1 MKFLNIL
8 KDWKRIIAIVIDLVI
23 ITFTF
28 YLAFWI
34 RSLDERFL
42 FHEYFVIFRQTLPL
56 VTVVYLFSF
65 IFFGLYKGL
74 WQYASVKE
82 LLRIFKAVAIGSF
95 LTVGGIVFILNLR
108 VFPRSV
114 YIIHPLLL
122 FLFVG
127 ASRFGGRIFK
137 YISPSSFLNISHLK
151 QVILVG
157 AGDAGE
163 MIVRES
169 LRHPENGYRIIGFVD
184 DNPEK
189 VNKDIHGVKILG
201 PVETLPGIVKRKS
214 VDEIVI
220 TIPSA
225 SREQIRRII
234 HICDETKVPF
244 KITPSLSDV
253 IEGKVAFD
261 QVRKVEVKD
270 ILSREAVKLDL
281 EGISHYISGK
291 RILITGAGGSIGSEL
306 CRQLTRFNPELLILF
321 GRGEF
326 SLYNTEREL
335 REKYPS
341 LAVTPVIANI
351 RDESRTRAVLNH
363 YKPDVIFH
371 VAAHKHVPL
380 MEANPCEAIKNNVV
394 GSRILME
401 TAEDYDVKRFVLIS
415 TDKAVNPVNFMGVS
429 KRIAELLL
437 QSMAKRNRCKFSAV
451 RFGNVLESRGSVVPL
466 FKRQI
471 SKGGPITITHPEVT
485 RYFMTV
491 SEAAQLVIQAGAMG
505 EGGEIFVL
513 NMGDPVKIIDLARDL
528 IRLSGFEPEIDIKIK
543 VSGLRPG
550 ERMHEKL
557 VAEGERVQATQHEKI
572 LIIKPNEVEVR
583 KLSEVVKEL
592 EKLAVEEDIQG
603 LVKKIREIVPE
614 FNHQT
619 ESRLY
624 WSARQ
629 DRASGRNG

>member
-1 MKFLNIL
+1 MNVIRMF
-8 KDWKRIIAIVIDLVI
+8 KDWRRSAVVLLDIVIIV
-23 ITFTF
+23 FTF
-28 YLAFWI
+28 WLAFWI
-34 RSLDERFL
+34 RFL
-42 FHEYFVIFRQTLPL
+42 EQGFFFDEYFVIFRQTLPL
-56 VTVVYLFSF
+56 VTIVYLFGF
-65 IFFGLYKGL
+65 ILFGLYKGL

-82 LLRIFKAVAIGSF
+82 LLRIFKAVVIGSF
-95 LTVGGIVFILNLR
+95 LTVGGMVFILNLR
-108 VFPRSV
+108 GFPRSV

-137 YISPSSFLNISHLK
+137 HILPASLLNMSDLK

-163 MIVRES
+163 MILRES
-169 LRHPENGYRIIGFVD
+169 LRHPENGYRVVGFVD

-201 PVETLPGIVKRKS
+201 PIETLPEIVKRKS
-214 VDEIVI
+214 IDEIVI
-220 TIPSA
+220 TTPSA

-234 HICDETKVPF
+234 DVCNETKIPF

-253 IEGKVAFD
+253 IGGKVTFD

-270 ILSREAVKLDL
+270 ILSREPVELDL

-326 SLYNTEREL
+326 SLYNIEREL
-335 REKYPS
+335 RERYPS
-341 LAVTPVIANI
+341 LVVIPVIADI
-351 RDESRTRAVLNH
+351 RDESRTRAVLDCH
-363 YKPDVIFH
+363 KPDVIFH

-401 TAEDYDVKRFVLIS
+401 TAEDYGVERFVLIS
-415 TDKAVNPVNFMGVS
+415 TDKAVNPVSFMGVS

-466 FKRQI
+466 FRQQI

-543 VSGLRPG
+543 ISGLRPG

-557 VAEGERVQATQHEKI
+557 VAEKEKIQATQHEKI
-572 LIIKPNEVEVR
+572 LIVKPNEVEAK

-592 EKLAVEEDIQG
+592 EKLAAEEDIQG
-603 LVKKIREIVPE
+603 LVRKIREIVPE
-614 FNHQT
+614 FNHQIRT
-619 ESRLY
+619 KKLERL
-624 WSARQ
+624 
-629 DRASGRNG
+629 GR

>member
-1 MKFLNIL
+1 MKFLNAL
-8 KDWKRIIAIVIDLVI
+8 KNWKQIAVIIIDVVIIAL
-23 ITFTF
+23 TF

-42 FHEYFVIFRQTLPL
+42 FHEYFIIFRQTLPL
-56 VTVVYLFSF
+56 VIAVYLFSF
-65 IFFGLYKGL
+65 VFFGLYKGL
-74 WQYASVKE
+74 RQYASVKE
-82 LLRIFKAVAIGSF
+82 LLRIFKAVAIGAF
-95 LTVGGIVFILNLR
+95 LTVGGMVFILDLR
-108 VFPRSV
+108 GFPRSV

-122 FLFVG
+122 FFFIG
-127 ASRFGGRIFK
+127 ISRLGVRVFK
-137 YISPSSFLNISHLK
+137 SMLPSSSLNISDLK

-163 MIVRES
+163 LILRES
-169 LRHPENGYRIIGFVD
+169 LRHPENGYRIVGFVD

-201 PVETLPGIVKRKS
+201 PIEGLPEIVRGKS
-214 VDEIVI
+214 IDEIII
-220 TIPSA
+220 TVPSA

-234 HICDETKVPF
+234 HICNETKVPF

-253 IEGKVAFD
+253 IGGKVTFS

-270 ILSREAVKLDL
+270 ILSRETIKLDL
-281 EGISHYISGK
+281 ERISHYVSGK

-306 CRQLTRFNPELLILF
+306 CRQLTRFNPGLLILF

-326 SLYNTEREL
+326 SLYNIEKEL

-341 LAVTPVIANI
+341 VSAVPVIANI
-351 RDESRTRAVLNH
+351 RDESRTRMVLS
-363 YKPDVIFH
+363 YYRPSVIFH

-394 GSRILME
+394 GSKILME
-401 TAEDYDVKRFVLIS
+401 AAEDYGVKRFVLIS

-429 KRIAELLL
+429 KRIAELLI
-437 QSMAKRNRCKFSAV
+437 QSMAKRSKCNFSGV

-466 FKRQI
+466 FKQQI
-471 SKGGPITITHPEVT
+471 EKGGPITITHPEVT

-505 EGGEIFVL
+505 KGGEIFVL
-513 NMGDPVKIIDLARDL
+513 NMGEPVKIIDLARDL
-528 IRLSGFEPEIDIKIK
+528 IRLSGFEPEVDIDIKTT
-543 VSGLRPG
+543 GLRPG

-557 VAEGERVQATQHEKI
+557 VAEKEKVQTTQHEKI
-572 LIIKPNEVEVR
+572 LIIKPNDVEPER
-583 KLSEVVKEL
+583 LSEAVKEL
-592 EKLAVEEDIQG
+592 EKLAAEEDIQG
-603 LVKKIREIVPE
+603 LVRKIREIVPE
-614 FNHQT
+614 FNH
-619 ESRLY
+619 
-624 WSARQ
+624 
-629 DRASGRNG
+629 

>member
-1 MKFLNIL
+1 MNVSRMFKGWRRNAVVFL
-8 KDWKRIIAIVIDLVI
+8 DIVIIV
-23 ITFTF
+23 FTF

-42 FHEYFVIFRQTLPL
+42 FHQYFVIFKQTLPL

-65 IFFGLYKGL
+65 IFLGLYKGL

-82 LLRIFKAVAIGSF
+82 LLRIFKAVGIGSL
-95 LTVGGIVFILNLR
+95 LTVGGMVFILNLR
-108 VFPRSV
+108 GFPRSV

-137 YISPSSFLNISHLK
+137 HVSPSSFLNISDLK

-169 LRHPENGYRIIGFVD
+169 LRHPENGYRIVGFVD

-201 PVETLPGIVKRKS
+201 PIEALPEIVKRKS

-220 TIPSA
+220 TVPSA

-234 HICDETKVPF
+234 DVCNETKVPF

-253 IEGKVAFD
+253 MGGKVTFD

-335 REKYPS
+335 RERYPS
-341 LAVTPVIANI
+341 LAVVPVIANI
-351 RDESRTRAVLNH
+351 KDESRIRRVLNY
-363 YKPDVIFH
+363 YKPHVIFH
-371 VAAHKHVPL
+371 AAAHKHVPL

-401 TAEDYDVKRFVLIS
+401 AAEDYDVKRFVFIS

-429 KRIAELLL
+429 KRIAELVL
-437 QSMAKRNRCKFSAV
+437 QSMAKGNSRCKFSAV

-466 FKRQI
+466 FKWQI
-471 SKGGPITITHPEVT
+471 RKGGPITITHPEVT

-505 EGGEIFVL
+505 KGGEIFVL
-513 NMGDPVKIIDLARDL
+513 DMGNPVKIIDLARDL
-528 IRLSGFEPEIDIKIK
+528 IRLSGFEPEVDIKIK
-543 VSGLRPG
+543 ISGLRPG
-550 ERMHEKL
+550 ERMHERL
-557 VAEGERVQATQHEKI
+557 VAEGEKVQATQHEKI
-572 LIIKPNEVEVR
+572 LIVKPNEVEV
-583 KLSEVVKEL
+583 KELSEVVKEL
-592 EKLAVEEDIQG
+592 EKLAIEEDIQG
-603 LVKKIREIVPE
+603 LVKKIKEVVPE

-619 ESRLY
+619 RIKKLK
-624 WSARQ
+624 RI
-629 DRASGRNG
+629 GR

>member
-1 MKFLNIL
+1 MNVTRML
-8 KDWKRIIAIVIDLVI
+8 KDWRRSAVVFLDIVMIV
-23 ITFTF
+23 FTF
-28 YLAFWI
+28 WLAFWI
-34 RSLDERFL
+34 RFL
-42 FHEYFVIFRQTLPL
+42 EQGFFFYEYFVIFKQTLPL
-56 VTVVYLFSF
+56 VTIVYLFSF

-95 LTVGGIVFILNLR
+95 LTVGAMVFILNLR
-108 VFPRSV
+108 GFPRSV

-137 YISPSSFLNISHLK
+137 HISPSSFLNISDLK

-169 LRHPENGYRIIGFVD
+169 LRHPENGYRIVGFVD

-201 PVETLPGIVKRKS
+201 LIETLPEMVKRKS

-220 TIPSA
+220 TVPSA

-253 IEGKVAFD
+253 IGGKVAFN

-351 RDESRTRAVLNH
+351 RDESRTRAVLNY

-401 TAEDYDVKRFVLIS
+401 AAEDYDVKRFVLIS

-557 VAEGERVQATQHEKI
+557 AAEGEKVQATQHEKI

-614 FNHQT
+614 FNHQS

-629 DRASGRNG
+629 DRAPERNG

>member
-1 MKFLNIL
+1 MKFSNIL
-8 KDWKRIIAIVIDLVI
+8 KDWKRIVVIIIDLII
-23 ITFTF
+23 ITLTF

-42 FHEYFVIFRQTLPL
+42 LHEYFIIFKQTLPL

-95 LTVGGIVFILNLR
+95 LTVGGMVFVLNLR
-108 VFPRSV
+108 GFPRSV

-137 YISPSSFLNISHLK
+137 HISPSSLLLNISDLK

-169 LRHPENGYRIIGFVD
+169 LRHPENGYRVVGFVD
-184 DNPEK
+184 DDPEK

-201 PVETLPGIVKRKS
+201 LIEILPEIVKRKS

-234 HICDETKVPF
+234 DVCNETRVPF

-253 IEGKVAFD
+253 MGGKVTFN

-326 SLYNTEREL
+326 SLYNIEREL

-341 LAVTPVIANI
+341 LAVRPVIANI
-351 RDESRTRAVLNH
+351 RDESRTRAVLNY
-363 YKPDVIFH
+363 YKPHVIFH

-394 GSRILME
+394 GSKILME
-401 TAEDYDVKRFVLIS
+401 AAEDYDVKRFVLIS

-466 FKRQI
+466 FKQQI
-471 SKGGPITITHPEVT
+471 TKGGPITITHPEVT

-543 VSGLRPG
+543 TSGLRPG

-557 VAEGERVQATQHEKI
+557 VAEGEEVQATQHEKI

-603 LVKKIREIVPE
+603 LVRKIRQIVPE

-619 ESRLY
+619 HIKKLKRI
-624 WSARQ
+624 
-629 DRASGRNG
+629 GR

>member
-1 MKFLNIL
+1 MNVSRMFKGWRRNAVVFL
-8 KDWKRIIAIVIDLVI
+8 DIVIIV
-23 ITFTF
+23 FTF

-42 FHEYFVIFRQTLPL
+42 FHQYFVIFKQTLPL

-65 IFFGLYKGL
+65 IFLGLYKGL

-82 LLRIFKAVAIGSF
+82 LLRIFKAVGIGSL
-95 LTVGGIVFILNLR
+95 LTVGGMVFILNLR
-108 VFPRSV
+108 GFPRSV

-137 YISPSSFLNISHLK
+137 HVSPSSFLNISDLK

-169 LRHPENGYRIIGFVD
+169 LRHPENGYRIVGFVD

-201 PVETLPGIVKRKS
+201 PIEALPEIVKRKS

-220 TIPSA
+220 TVPSA

-234 HICDETKVPF
+234 DVCNETKVPF

-253 IEGKVAFD
+253 MGGKVTFD

-335 REKYPS
+335 RERYPS
-341 LAVTPVIANI
+341 LAVVPVIANI
-351 RDESRTRAVLNH
+351 KDESRIRRVLNY
-363 YKPDVIFH
+363 YKPHVIFH
-371 VAAHKHVPL
+371 AAAHKHVPL

-401 TAEDYDVKRFVLIS
+401 AAEDYDVKRFVFIS

-429 KRIAELLL
+429 KRIAELVL
-437 QSMAKRNRCKFSAV
+437 QSMAKGNSRCKFSAV

-466 FKRQI
+466 FKWQI
-471 SKGGPITITHPEVT
+471 RKGGPITITHPEVT

-505 EGGEIFVL
+505 KGGEIFVL
-513 NMGDPVKIIDLARDL
+513 DMGNPVKIIDLARDL
-528 IRLSGFEPEIDIKIK
+528 IRLSGFEPEVDIKIK
-543 VSGLRPG
+543 ISGLRPG
-550 ERMHEKL
+550 ERMHERL
-557 VAEGERVQATQHEKI
+557 VAEGEKVQATQHEKI
-572 LIIKPNEVEVR
+572 LIVKPDEVEV
-583 KLSEVVKEL
+583 KELSEVVKEL
-592 EKLAVEEDIQG
+592 EKLAVEEDIQR

-619 ESRLY
+619 RIKKLK
-624 WSARQ
+624 RI
-629 DRASGRNG
+629 GR

>member
-1 MKFLNIL
+1 MKFLNAL
-8 KDWKRIIAIVIDLVI
+8 KNWKQIAVIIIDVVIIAL
-23 ITFTF
+23 TF

-42 FHEYFVIFRQTLPL
+42 FHEYFIIFRQTLPL
-56 VTVVYLFSF
+56 VIAVYLFSF
-65 IFFGLYKGL
+65 VFFGLYKGL
-74 WQYASVKE
+74 RQYASVKE
-82 LLRIFKAVAIGSF
+82 LLRIFKAVAIGAF
-95 LTVGGIVFILNLR
+95 LTVGGMVFILDLR
-108 VFPRSV
+108 GFPRSV

-122 FLFVG
+122 FFFIG
-127 ASRFGGRIFK
+127 ISRLGVRVFK
-137 YISPSSFLNISHLK
+137 SMLPSSSLNISDLK

-163 MIVRES
+163 LILRES
-169 LRHPENGYRIIGFVD
+169 LRHPENGYRIVGFVD

-201 PVETLPGIVKRKS
+201 PIENLPEIVRRKS
-214 VDEIVI
+214 IDEIII
-220 TIPSA
+220 TVPSA

-234 HICDETKVPF
+234 HICNETKVPF

-253 IEGKVAFD
+253 IGGKVTFS

-270 ILSREAVKLDL
+270 ILSRETIKLDL
-281 EGISHYISGK
+281 ERISHYVSGK

-306 CRQLTRFNPELLILF
+306 CRQLTRFNPGLLILF

-326 SLYNTEREL
+326 SLYNIEKEL

-341 LAVTPVIANI
+341 VSAVPVIANI
-351 RDESRTRAVLNH
+351 RDESRTRMVLS
-363 YKPDVIFH
+363 YYRPSVIFH

-401 TAEDYDVKRFVLIS
+401 AAEDYGVKRFVLIS

-429 KRIAELLL
+429 KRIAELLI
-437 QSMAKRNRCKFSAV
+437 QSMAKRSKCNFSGV

-466 FKRQI
+466 FKQQI
-471 SKGGPITITHPEVT
+471 EKGGPITITHPEVT

-505 EGGEIFVL
+505 KGGEIFVL
-513 NMGDPVKIIDLARDL
+513 NMGEPVKIIDLARDL
-528 IRLSGFEPEIDIKIK
+528 IRLSGFEPEVDIDIKTT
-543 VSGLRPG
+543 GLRPG
-550 ERMHEKL
+550 EKMHEKL
-557 VAEGERVQATQHEKI
+557 IAEKEKVQTTQHEKI
-572 LIIKPNEVEVR
+572 LIIKPNDVEPER
-583 KLSEVVKEL
+583 LNEKVKEL
-592 EKLAVEEDIQG
+592 EKLAAEEDIQG
-603 LVKKIREIVPE
+603 LVRKIREIVPE
-614 FNHQT
+614 FNH
-619 ESRLY
+619 
-624 WSARQ
+624 
-629 DRASGRNG
+629 

>member
-1 MKFLNIL
+1 MNVTGMF
-8 KDWKRIIAIVIDLVI
+8 KDWRRSAVVFLDIVIIV
-23 ITFTF
+23 FTF
-28 YLAFWI
+28 WLAFWI
-34 RSLDERFL
+34 RFL
-42 FHEYFVIFRQTLPL
+42 EQGFFFHEYFVIFRQTLPL

-74 WQYASVKE
+74 WQYASVRE

-95 LTVGGIVFILNLR
+95 LTVGGMVFILNLR
-108 VFPRSV
+108 GFPRSV

-137 YISPSSFLNISHLK
+137 HILPASFLNMSDLK

-163 MIVRES
+163 MILRES
-169 LRHPENGYRIIGFVD
+169 LRHPENGYRVVGFVD

-201 PVETLPGIVKRKS
+201 PIETLPEIVKRKS

-220 TIPSA
+220 TTPSA
-225 SREQIRRII
+225 SRGQIRRII
-234 HICDETKVPF
+234 DVCNETKIPF

-253 IEGKVAFD
+253 IGGKVTFN

-270 ILSREAVKLDL
+270 ILSREPVELDL

-306 CRQLTRFNPELLILF
+306 CRQLTRFNPELLVLF

-326 SLYNTEREL
+326 SLYNIEREL
-335 REKYPS
+335 RERYPS
-341 LAVTPVIANI
+341 LVVIPVIANI
-351 RDESRTRAVLNH
+351 RDESRTRAVLDYH
-363 YKPDVIFH
+363 KPDVIFH

-401 TAEDYDVKRFVLIS
+401 AAEDYGVERFVLIS
-415 TDKAVNPVNFMGVS
+415 TDKAVNPVSFMGVS

-466 FKRQI
+466 FRQQI

-543 VSGLRPG
+543 ISGLRPG

-557 VAEGERVQATQHEKI
+557 VAEKEKVQATQHEKI
-572 LIIKPNEVEVR
+572 LIVKPNEVEAK

-603 LVKKIREIVPE
+603 LVRKIREIVPE
-614 FNHQT
+614 FNHQIRT
-619 ESRLY
+619 KKLERL
-624 WSARQ
+624 
-629 DRASGRNG
+629 GR

>member
-1 MKFLNIL
+1 MKFWNIL
-8 KDWKRIIAIVIDLVI
+8 KDWKRIVVIIIDLII
-23 ITFTF
+23 ITLTF

-42 FHEYFVIFRQTLPL
+42 LHEYFIIFKQTLPL

-95 LTVGGIVFILNLR
+95 LTVGGMVFVLNLR
-108 VFPRSV
+108 GFPRSV

-137 YISPSSFLNISHLK
+137 HISPSSLLLNISDLK

-169 LRHPENGYRIIGFVD
+169 LRHPENGYRVVGFVD
-184 DNPEK
+184 DDPEK

-201 PVETLPGIVKRKS
+201 LIETLPEIVKRKS

-234 HICDETKVPF
+234 DVCNETKVPF

-253 IEGKVAFD
+253 MGGRVTFN

-281 EGISHYISGK
+281 EGISHYVSGK

-326 SLYNTEREL
+326 SLYNIEREL

-341 LAVTPVIANI
+341 LAVRPVIANI
-351 RDESRTRAVLNH
+351 RDESRTRAVLNYH
-363 YKPDVIFH
+363 KPHVIFH

-394 GSRILME
+394 GSKILME
-401 TAEDYDVKRFVLIS
+401 AAEDYDVKRFVLIS

-466 FKRQI
+466 FKQQI
-471 SKGGPITITHPEVT
+471 TKGGPITITHPEVT

-543 VSGLRPG
+543 TSGLRPG

-557 VAEGERVQATQHEKI
+557 VAEGEKVQATQHEKI
-572 LIIKPNEVEVR
+572 LIIKPNEVEV
-583 KLSEVVKEL
+583 KKISEVVKEL

-603 LVKKIREIVPE
+603 LVRKIRQIVPE

-619 ESRLY
+619 RIKKLK
-624 WSARQ
+624 RI
-629 DRASGRNG
+629 GR

>member
-8 KDWKRIIAIVIDLVI
+8 KDWKRIVVIIIDLII
-23 ITFTF
+23 ITLTF

-42 FHEYFVIFRQTLPL
+42 LHEYFIIFKQTLPL

-95 LTVGGIVFILNLR
+95 LTVGGMVFVLNLR
-108 VFPRSV
+108 GFPRSV

-137 YISPSSFLNISHLK
+137 HISPSSLLLNISDLK

-169 LRHPENGYRIIGFVD
+169 LRHPENGYRVVGFVD
-184 DNPEK
+184 DDPEK

-201 PVETLPGIVKRKS
+201 LIEILPEIVKRKS

-225 SREQIRRII
+225 SRGQIRRII
-234 HICDETKVPF
+234 DVCNETRVPF

-253 IEGKVAFD
+253 IGGRVTFN

-281 EGISHYISGK
+281 EGISHYVSGK

-326 SLYNTEREL
+326 SLYNIEREL

-341 LAVTPVIANI
+341 LAVRPVIANI
-351 RDESRTRAVLNH
+351 RDESRTRAVLNY
-363 YKPDVIFH
+363 YKPHVIFH

-394 GSRILME
+394 GSKILME
-401 TAEDYDVKRFVLIS
+401 AAEDYDVKRFVLIS

-466 FKRQI
+466 FKQQI
-471 SKGGPITITHPEVT
+471 TKGGPITITHPEVT

-543 VSGLRPG
+543 TSGLRPG

-557 VAEGERVQATQHEKI
+557 VAEGEKVQATQHEKI

-603 LVKKIREIVPE
+603 LVRKIRQIVPE

-619 ESRLY
+619 HIKKLKRI
-624 WSARQ
+624 
-629 DRASGRNG
+629 GR

>member
-1 MKFLNIL
+1 MKFSSIL
-8 KDWKRIIAIVIDLVI
+8 KDWKRIVVIVIDVVI
-23 ITFTF
+23 ITLTF

-42 FHEYFVIFRQTLPL
+42 FYEYFVIFKQTLPL

-95 LTVGGIVFILNLR
+95 LTVGGMVFVLNLR
-108 VFPRSV
+108 GFPRSV

-137 YISPSSFLNISHLK
+137 HISPSSFLLNISDLK

-169 LRHPENGYRIIGFVD
+169 LRHPENGYRVVGFVD
-184 DNPEK
+184 DDPEK

-201 PVETLPGIVKRKS
+201 PIETLPEMVKRKS

-234 HICDETKVPF
+234 DVCNETRIPF

-253 IEGKVAFD
+253 IGGKVTFN

-306 CRQLTRFNPELLILF
+306 CRQLSRFNPELLILF

-335 REKYPS
+335 RERYPS

-351 RDESRTRAVLNH
+351 RDESRTRAVLNY

-394 GSRILME
+394 GSKILME
-401 TAEDYDVKRFVLIS
+401 AAEVYDVKRFVLIS

-466 FKRQI
+466 FKQQI
-471 SKGGPITITHPEVT
+471 TNGGPITITHPEVT

-528 IRLSGFEPEIDIKIK
+528 IRLSGFEPETDIKIK

-557 VAEGERVQATQHEKI
+557 VAEGEKVQATQHEKI
-572 LIIKPNEVEVR
+572 LIIKPNEVEVK
-583 KLSEVVKEL
+583 KLSEAVREL

-619 ESRLY
+619 RTKKLK
-624 WSARQ
+624 RI
-629 DRASGRNG
+629 GR

>member
-1 MKFLNIL
+1 MKFLDML
-8 KDWKRIIAIVIDLVI
+8 KNWKRIIVIIIDLII
-23 ITFTF
+23 ITLTF

-42 FHEYFVIFRQTLPL
+42 LHEYFVIFKQTLPL
-56 VTVVYLFSF
+56 VTIVYFFSF

-95 LTVGGIVFILNLR
+95 LTVGGMVFVLNLR
-108 VFPRSV
+108 GFPRSV

-137 YISPSSFLNISHLK
+137 HISPSSFSLNISDLK

-169 LRHPENGYRIIGFVD
+169 LRHPENGYRVVGFVD
-184 DNPEK
+184 DDPEK
-189 VNKDIHGVKILG
+189 VNKDIHGIKILG
-201 PVETLPGIVKRKS
+201 LTETLPEIVKRKS

-234 HICDETKVPF
+234 HICNETKVPF

-253 IEGKVAFD
+253 IGGKVAFN

-394 GSRILME
+394 GSKILME
-401 TAEDYDVKRFVLIS
+401 AAEDYDVKRFVLIS

-513 NMGDPVKIIDLARDL
+513 NMGDPVKIIDLARDI

-557 VAEGERVQATQHEKI
+557 VAEGEKVQATQHEKI

-583 KLSEVVKEL
+583 KLGEVVKEL

-603 LVKKIREIVPE
+603 LMKKIREIVPE

-619 ESRLY
+619 HIKKLKRI
-624 WSARQ
+624 
-629 DRASGRNG
+629 GR

>member
-8 KDWKRIIAIVIDLVI
+8 KDWKRIVVIIIDLII
-23 ITFTF
+23 ITLTF

-34 RSLDERFL
+34 RSLDEKFL
-42 FHEYFVIFRQTLPL
+42 LHEYFVIFKQTLSL
-56 VTVVYLFSF
+56 VTIVYLFSF

-95 LTVGGIVFILNLR
+95 LTVGGMVFVLNLR
-108 VFPRSV
+108 GFPRSV

-137 YISPSSFLNISHLK
+137 HILPSSFLNISDLK

-169 LRHPENGYRIIGFVD
+169 LRHPENGYRVVGFVD
-184 DNPEK
+184 DDAEK
-189 VNKDIHGVKILG
+189 VNKDIHGIKILG
-201 PVETLPGIVKRKS
+201 LIETLPEIVKRKS

-234 HICDETKVPF
+234 DVCNETKVPF

-253 IEGKVAFD
+253 IGGKVAFD

-270 ILSREAVKLDL
+270 ILSREAVKLDS

-291 RILITGAGGSIGSEL
+291 KILITGAGGSIGSEL

-335 REKYPS
+335 RERYPS

-351 RDESRTRAVLNH
+351 RDESRTRAVLNC

-394 GSRILME
+394 GSKILME
-401 TAEDYDVKRFVLIS
+401 AAEDYDVKRFVLIS
-415 TDKAVNPVNFMGVS
+415 TDKAVNSVNFMGVS

-466 FKRQI
+466 FKQQI
-471 SKGGPITITHPEVT
+471 TKGGPITITHPEVT

-557 VAEGERVQATQHEKI
+557 VAEGEKVQATQHEKI
-572 LIIKPNEVEVR
+572 LIIKPNEVEAKR
-583 KLSEVVKEL
+583 LSEAVKEL

-614 FNHQT
+614 FSHQT
-619 ESRLY
+619 RIKKLK
-624 WSARQ
+624 RI
-629 DRASGRNG
+629 GR